1 MQIPTPIPL
10 GRLEKPFDDPNWVFE
25 VKQDGFRALAL
36 IENGRCWLVSRRKHR
51 FQAFGD
57 LANALGREVKAD
69 MAILD
74 GELAVPDEHGRSVFA
89 SIMKR
94 RNAVRYYAI
103 DLLWLN
109 GKDLRGL
116 PLLARKQ
123 MLKDLLPKGS
133 AQVLYVDHIMGSGVL
148 LYRVSCALDREAIV
162 AKKAD
167 SPYEHNWSDPYWL
180 KIKNRNSVRRKEGPI
195 SLGERIDERPYPA
208 V

>member
-1 MQIPTPIPL
+1 MLHIPTPIPL
-10 GRLEKPFDDPNWVFE
+10 GRIEKPFDDPNWVFE
-25 VKQDGFRALAL
+25 VKQDGLRALAL
-36 IENGRCWLVSRRKHR
+36 IENGQCWLVSRRRHR

-74 GELAVPDEHGRSVFA
+74 GELAVPDEHGRSIFA

-94 RNAVRYYAI
+94 RHDVRYYAF

-123 MLKDLLPKGS
+123 ALKHLLPKGS
-133 AQVLYVDHIMGSGVL
+133 AHVLYVDHIRGSGVQ
-148 LYRVSCALDREAIV
+148 LYRVSCALDLEGIV

-167 SPYEHNWSDPYWL
+167 SPYELQWSDPYWL
-180 KIKNRNSVRRKEGPI
+180 KIKNPHYSQKEGRAD
-195 SLGERIDERPYPA
+195 LFRRAG
-208 V
+208 